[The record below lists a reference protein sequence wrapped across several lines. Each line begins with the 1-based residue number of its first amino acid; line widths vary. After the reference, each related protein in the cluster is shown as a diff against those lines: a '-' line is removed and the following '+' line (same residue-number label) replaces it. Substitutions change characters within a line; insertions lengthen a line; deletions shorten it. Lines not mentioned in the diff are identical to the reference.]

1 MRPIS
6 NGAKMA
12 PYDTNGYL
20 GYMSRNRRPSIKRGK
35 EAFFAM
41 ITFFIMILHGIVP
54 WVFDIYFTDYI
65 KGAQDRLNR
74 LSELEE

>member
-1 MRPIS
+1 MNFNHPKDVGLNYWQHLIF
-6 NGAKMA
+6 AW
-12 PYDTNGYL
+12 
-20 GYMSRNRRPSIKRGK
+20 K

-54 WVFDIYFTDYI
+54 WVFDINFTDYI
-65 KGAQDRLNR
+65 KGAQDRLNL

>member
-1 MRPIS
+1 MNFNHPKDVCLNYWQHLIF
-6 NGAKMA
+6 AW
-12 PYDTNGYL
+12 
-20 GYMSRNRRPSIKRGK
+20 K

-54 WVFDIYFTDYI
+54 WIFDIYFTDYI
-65 KGAQDRLNR
+65 KGAQDRLNH